1 MDYVKK
7 KHVDK
12 NDMQVSFW
20 STDDNVL
27 CQDEKTL
34 RENLNEVNTQLKD
47 IAKNKA
53 DKTDLDITYQDYKDI
68 ITSTLGEEYI
78 VNE

>member
-53 DKTDLDITYQDYKDI
+53 DKTDLDITYQDYEDI
-68 ITSTLGEEYI
+68 ITSTLGKEYI